1 MSVVLPVLP
10 VPSEAG
16 VSPGWGLGLVGGLG
30 FVGLLALPSV
40 ALEGLELPDLAPLS
54 PLELSV
60 LTSLMSAVTDCIVGE
75 SGPSSS
81 ITPALANAALVNPA
95 AASGPAALHQLF
107 VPTALCLPT
116 ILLARRV

>member
-1 MSVVLPVLP
+1 MF
-10 VPSEAG
+10 AF
-16 VSPGWGLGLVGGLG
+16 LV
-30 FVGLLALPSV
+30 LPSV
-40 ALEGLELPDLAPLS
+40 ALVAPEVPDLAPLS
-54 PLELSV
+54 PPALSV
-60 LTSLMSAVTDCIVGE
+60 LTSRMSAVTDCIVGE

-81 ITPALANAALVNPA
+81 MTPALAKAALVNPA